1 VAQWEEIMRQL
12 IITSSF
18 SYEKVAILID
28 GSLEEF
34 FYENKNEYSSL
45 SNIYKGKVIDILPG
59 MQAVFV
65 DIGLEKNAYL
75 YIDELL
81 SNKTISDKNL
91 SKDEIYNIS
100 DIVKKGEELMVQ
112 VIREPIGEKNV
123 AVTTDI
129 SLAGKYLALIPK
141 NMEVNVS
148 KRIVNKIEKKRLYDI
163 GNKILS
169 EDYGMVIRTSAEGLD
184 EKVLQEEYNLLVNKY
199 KKIEKEYGYSYAPK
213 LLQRHNTLLEKVFF
227 EYINKDVD
235 EVYVEDKETKNI
247 VSNLL
252 SKYDG
257 YNNIKLIDSYTN
269 LFETFNIE
277 KQIDELNDR
286 KIELD
291 NGGSII
297 IDSTEAMTVIDVN
310 SGKFIGTNSLQDDT
324 SLTMNLVALK
334 EIARQIRLRNISG
347 IIIIDF
353 IDFRKNDFSEILVN
367 KAKELLKQD
376 KAKTKVLGMTKLN
389 LMEITRKRNREN
401 FYNSMNE
408 KCKACNGSGTVPSSL
423 QILFKIENIIRKVHS
438 NTSCNFVILK
448 CNEQIYNKV
457 TIELKN
463 EIWLMEEKSNIS
475 ISFIKD
481 NNSLSNIIEIEKMGK
496 KG

>member
-1 VAQWEEIMRQL
+1 MRQL

-45 SNIYKGKVIDILPG
+45 NNIYKGKVIDILPG

-213 LLQRHNTLLEKVFF
+213 LLQKHNTLLEKVFF

-423 QILFKIENIIRKVHS
+423 QILFKIENIIRKVYS

>member
-1 VAQWEEIMRQL
+1 MRQL

-45 SNIYKGKVIDILPG
+45 NNIYKGKVIDILPG

-148 KRIVNKIEKKRLYDI
+148 KRIVNKVEKKRLYDI

-169 EDYGMVIRTSAEGLD
+169 ENYGMVIRTSAEGLD

-257 YNNIKLIDSYTN
+257 YNNNNIKLIDSYTN

-310 SGKFIGTNSLQDDT
+310 SGKFIGTSSLQDDT

>member
-1 VAQWEEIMRQL
+1 MRQL

-45 SNIYKGKVIDILPG
+45 NNIYKGKVIDILPG

-257 YNNIKLIDSYTN
+257 YNNNNIKLIDSYTN

>member
-1 VAQWEEIMRQL
+1 MRQL

-45 SNIYKGKVIDILPG
+45 NNIYKGKVIDILPG

>member
-1 VAQWEEIMRQL
+1 MRQL

-45 SNIYKGKVIDILPG
+45 NNIYKGKVIDILPG

-257 YNNIKLIDSYTN
+257 YNNNNIKLIDSYTN

-310 SGKFIGTNSLQDDT
+310 SGKFIGTSSLQDDT

-463 EIWLMEEKSNIS
+463 EIGLMEKKSNIS

>member
-1 VAQWEEIMRQL
+1 MRQL
-12 IITSSF
+12 IISSSF

-28 GSLEEF
+28 GCLEEF
-34 FYENKNEYSSL
+34 FYENKNEYSCL
-45 SNIYKGKVIDILPG
+45 NNIYKGKVIDILPG

-81 SNKTISDKNL
+81 SNKTIAEKNL
-91 SKDEIYNIS
+91 SKDKVYSIS
-100 DIVKKGEELMVQ
+100 DIVKRGEELMVQ
-112 VIREPIGEKNV
+112 VIRDPIGEKNV
-123 AVTTDI
+123 AVTTDV

-141 NMEVNVS
+141 NKEVNVS
-148 KRIVNKIEKKRLYDI
+148 KRIVNKLEKKRLFEI
-163 GNKILS
+163 GKRILK
-169 EDYGMVIRTSAEGLD
+169 EDYGMVIRTSSEGLD
-184 EKVLQEEYNLLVNKY
+184 EQVLEEEYNLLVDKY
-199 KKIEKEYGYSYAPK
+199 KKIEQEYGYSYAPK
-213 LLQRHNTLLEKVFF
+213 LLKRNNTLLEKVFV
-227 EYINKDVD
+227 EYFDKNID
-235 EVYVEDKETKNI
+235 EIYVENKETKDI
-247 VSNLL
+247 VSKLL
-252 SKYDG
+252 TKYDDL
-257 YNNIKLIDSYTN
+257 NNKIKLIDSYAN

-310 SGKFIGTNSLQDDT
+310 SGKFIGTSSLQDDT

-353 IDFRKNDFSEILVN
+353 IDFRKNDFSEILVS

-389 LMEITRKRNREN
+389 LMEITRKRKQEN

-408 KCKACNGSGTVPSSL
+408 KCNACNGSGTVPSSL
-423 QILFKIENIIRKVHS
+423 QIIFKIENIIRRVHS
-438 NTSCNFVILK
+438 NTSCNFVTLK
-448 CNEQIYNKV
+448 CSEHIYNKV
-457 TIELKN
+457 TTELKKDVQ
-463 EIWLMEEKSNIS
+463 LMEENSNIS
-475 ISFIKD
+475 INFIKD
-481 NNSLSNIIEIEKMGK
+481 KESNNNIIEIEKMGK

>member
-1 VAQWEEIMRQL
+1 MRQL

>member
-1 VAQWEEIMRQL
+1 MRQL

-45 SNIYKGKVIDILPG
+45 NNIYKGKVIDILPG

-235 EVYVEDKETKNI
+235 EIYVEDKETKNI

-257 YNNIKLIDSYTN
+257 YNNNNIKLIDSYTN

>member
-1 VAQWEEIMRQL
+1 
-12 IITSSF
+12 
-18 SYEKVAILID
+18 
-28 GSLEEF
+28 
-34 FYENKNEYSSL
+34 
-45 SNIYKGKVIDILPG
+45 
-59 MQAVFV
+59 
-65 DIGLEKNAYL
+65 
-75 YIDELL
+75 
-81 SNKTISDKNL
+81 
-91 SKDEIYNIS
+91 
-100 DIVKKGEELMVQ
+100 
-112 VIREPIGEKNV
+112 
-123 AVTTDI
+123 
-129 SLAGKYLALIPK
+129 
-141 NMEVNVS
+141 
-148 KRIVNKIEKKRLYDI
+148 
-163 GNKILS
+163 
-169 EDYGMVIRTSAEGLD
+169 
-184 EKVLQEEYNLLVNKY
+184 
-199 KKIEKEYGYSYAPK
+199 SYAPK
-213 LLQRHNTLLEKVFF
+213 LLQKHNTLLEKVFF

-423 QILFKIENIIRKVHS
+423 QILFKIENIIRKVYS

>member
-1 VAQWEEIMRQL
+1 MRQL

-45 SNIYKGKVIDILPG
+45 NNIYKGKVIDILPG

-257 YNNIKLIDSYTN
+257 YNNNNIKLIDSYTN

-448 CNEQIYNKV
+448 CNGQIYNKV

-463 EIWLMEEKSNIS
+463 EIQLMEEKSNIS

>member
-1 VAQWEEIMRQL
+1 MRQL
-12 IITSSF
+12 IISSSF

-34 FYENKNEYSSL
+34 FYENKNEYSCL
-45 SNIYKGKVIDILPG
+45 NNIYKGKVIDILPG

-81 SNKTISDKNL
+81 SNKTISEKKLNKN
-91 SKDEIYNIS
+91 EIYNIS

-141 NMEVNVS
+141 NKEVNVS
-148 KRIVNKIEKKRLYDI
+148 KRINNKVEKKRLFDI
-163 GNKILS
+163 GNKILI
-169 EDYGMVIRTSAEGLD
+169 EDYGMVIRTSAEGVD
-184 EKVLQEEYNLLVNKY
+184 EQALEEEYNLLVDKY
-199 KKIEKEYGYSYAPK
+199 KKIEKEFGYSYAPK
-213 LLQRHNTLLEKVFF
+213 LLKKHNTLLEKVFV
-227 EYINKDVD
+227 EHINKNID
-235 EVYVEDKETKNI
+235 EIYVEDKETKDV

-257 YNNIKLIDSYTN
+257 YSNIKLIDSYTN

-286 KIELD
+286 KVELD

-310 SGKFIGTNSLQDDT
+310 SGKFIGTSSLQDDT

-353 IDFRKNDFSEILVN
+353 IDFRKNDFSEVLIS
-367 KAKELLKQD
+367 KAKELLRQD

-389 LMEITRKRNREN
+389 LMEITRKKNQEN

-408 KCKACNGSGTVPSSL
+408 ICKACNGSGTVPSSL
-423 QILFKIENIIRKVHS
+423 QIIFKIENIVRKVRS
-438 NTSCNFVILK
+438 NTSCNFVTLK
-448 CNEQIYNKV
+448 CSEHIYNKV
-457 TIELKN
+457 TTELKN
-463 EIWLMEEKSNIS
+463 DVQFMEEKSNVS
-475 ISFIKD
+475 INFIKD
-481 NNSLSNIIEIEKMGK
+481 KEAITNIIEIEKMGK
-496 KG
+496 KV